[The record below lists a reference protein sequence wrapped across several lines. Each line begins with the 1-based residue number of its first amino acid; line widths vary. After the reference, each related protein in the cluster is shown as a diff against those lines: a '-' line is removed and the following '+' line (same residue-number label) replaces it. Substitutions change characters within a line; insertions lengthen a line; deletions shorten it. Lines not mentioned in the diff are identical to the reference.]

1 MPEPGAGRRYPRMAR
16 VNELL
21 REVVAD
27 ELEVL
32 LDDDPRVALLTVTH
46 VEATPDLRAA
56 TVMLSSLPEGAA
68 DALAEHRGR
77 LQAAIARQARLK
89 RTPQLSFR
97 ADPAVARGQ
106 QIEDALRR
114 LHGGAVPD
122 GDE

>member
-1 MPEPGAGRRYPRMAR
+1 MAR

-32 LDDDPRVALLTVTH
+32 LDDDPRVALLTVTA
-46 VEATPDLRAA
+46 VEASPDLRAA

-68 DALAEHRGR
+68 DALAEHRAR
-77 LQAAIARQARLK
+77 LQAAIARQARLR
-89 RTPQLSFR
+89 RTPQLSFQ

-106 QIEDALRR
+106 QIEDVLRR